1 MSQRNKSRNRNRS
14 SNSTRESL
22 SHPYWHA
29 AAYYFMEALRVSTST
44 SMSTPQMSSILL
56 PFSPPSVFL
65 NNSQNPSSP
74 FQQTPQNPYP
84 IETRDNSIN
93 NLANI
98 FRTVAL
104 EYENVEYH
112 TLNSLS
118 STSLRQTLFNSTHQ
132 STADNQSSDDR
143 NQIISASHGASMV
156 HPFTS
161 LNFTLDSF
169 PYTLSTL
176 ERYEIQIRL
185 QGKITPTNII
195 SSRLLNNMIIY
206 CKDSHKSCINSQSN
220 IYCKKGNNVYHYHN
234 LSNASFYS
242 KREDGSSIYVDR
254 FGDITYKT
262 KEQERFDI
270 SGLICL

>member
-1 MSQRNKSRNRNRS
+1 MSQRNNNRNRNRS

-44 SMSTPQMSSILL
+44 STSAPQILL
-56 PFSPPSVFL
+56 PFFPSPAAFSP
-65 NNSQNPSSP
+65 NSPNSSSP
-74 FQQTPQNPYP
+74 IQPTPQNPYHRNN
-84 IETRDNSIN
+84 TIN
-93 NLANI
+93 NLASI

-104 EYENVEYH
+104 DYENVESH

-118 STSLRQTLFNSTHQ
+118 STSIRQTLFNSTHQ
-132 STADNQSSDDR
+132 NTADNQSSNDR
-143 NQIISASHGASMV
+143 NQVISASHGASI
-156 HPFTS
+156 HPS
-161 LNFTLDSF
+161 ASPNFTLDSF

-185 QGKITPTNII
+185 QGKVTPTNII
-195 SSRLLNNMIIY
+195 SSRLLKNLIIN
-206 CKDSHKSCINSQSN
+206 CKDDHKSSINSQGN

-262 KEQERFDI
+262 KEQERFDRVGI
-270 SGLICL
+270 NGLIYL